1 MTAISNARPVS
12 LWMDR
17 LGEDLIP
24 RASLAGDFET
34 DIAIIGG
41 GFSGLWTA
49 YYLLERD
56 PSLRVL
62 VVEKEYCGF
71 GASGRNGGW
80 CEGGLAGGT
89 EKYAK
94 RSSLDEALRLEHAMF
109 ATVDEIKRV
118 IESEGIDCGFQKGG
132 VISVARNKPQ
142 AKRQVSAVQI
152 ARSRGFGQ
160 DILRLLEPEEARSY
174 LNATDIHS
182 GVFFSPSATIDPGRL
197 VHGLAL
203 AVESRGG
210 KIVEGTTVYS
220 FEEKKVHT
228 SHGEVSAEVIIQAT
242 EAFTRDLKGKKL
254 DLLPVYSRMI
264 ATEPLSDSLMDDIGL
279 ATRPTFNDGR
289 YIVIYG
295 QRTED
300 NRIAFGGQGNPPYLY
315 GSGID
320 SSIEGNEMSHE
331 VVWRNLIDLLP
342 QLKDVAIT
350 HRWGGVLAIP
360 RNWLPGLRF
369 EKTSGLG
376 MLGGYV
382 GEGVAAANLAGRTMA
397 DLVLDL
403 ETDLVSLPWVGVHSR
418 RWEPEPLRWIG
429 VRTSRRF
436 MGSADV
442 TETRTGKTAW
452 LAMKAAHF
460 LRGD

>member
-1 MTAISNARPVS
+1 
-12 LWMDR
+12 
-17 LGEDLIP
+17 
-24 RASLAGDFET
+24 
-34 DIAIIGG
+34 
-41 GFSGLWTA
+41 
-49 YYLLERD
+49 
-56 PSLRVL
+56 
-62 VVEKEYCGF
+62 
-71 GASGRNGGW
+71 
-80 CEGGLAGGT
+80 
-89 EKYAK
+89 
-94 RSSLDEALRLEHAMF
+94 MF
-109 ATVDEIKRV
+109 ATVDEVQRV
-118 IESEGIDCGFQKGG
+118 IESEEIDCGFQKGG
-132 VISVARNKPQ
+132 VISIARNKPQ
-142 AKRQVSAVQI
+142 AKRQISAVET
-152 ARSRGFGQ
+152 ARSRGFGE
-160 DILRLLEPEEARSY
+160 DIFRLLEPEEARNH

-182 GVFFSPSATIDPGRL
+182 GIFFSPSATIDPGRL

-220 FEEKKVHT
+220 FEEKKVST
-228 SHGEVSAEVIIQAT
+228 SHGEISAEVIIQAT

-279 ATRPTFNDGR
+279 ADRPTFNDGR

-315 GSGID
+315 GSRID
-320 SSIEGNEMSHE
+320 SSIEGNEISHE
-331 VVWRNLIDLLP
+331 TVWRNLIDLLP
-342 QLKDVAIT
+342 QLKDVSIT

-369 EKTSGLG
+369 EKASGLG
-376 MLGGYV
+376 ALGGYV

-397 DLVLDL
+397 DLILNL
-403 ETDLVSLPWVGVHSR
+403 KTDLVSLPWVGVHSR
-418 RWEPEPLRWIG
+418 RWEPEPLRWVG

-436 MGSADV
+436 MGSADM